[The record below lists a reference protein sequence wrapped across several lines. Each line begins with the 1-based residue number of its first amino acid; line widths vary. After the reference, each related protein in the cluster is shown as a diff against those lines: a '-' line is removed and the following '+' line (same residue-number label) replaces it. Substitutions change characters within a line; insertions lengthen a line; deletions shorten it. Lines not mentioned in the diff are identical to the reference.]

1 LTRLA
6 AVLAAA
12 LACAAATPRTAE
24 PGDTHSA
31 AERHWLAYCEMRQ
44 AQ

>member
-1 LTRLA
+1 MRLV

-12 LACAAATPRTAE
+12 LACAAATPRPAE
-24 PGDTHSA
+24 PGDLRSA
-31 AERHWLAYCEMRQ
+31 AERHWLAYCEMRR

>member
-1 LTRLA
+1 LRRLA
-6 AVLAAA
+6 AVLVAA
-12 LACAAATPRTAE
+12 LGCAAATPISADR
-24 PGDTHSA
+24 GDIRSA

>member
-6 AVLAAA
+6 AVLVAA
-12 LACAAATPRTAE
+12 LACAAATPIPAE
-24 PGDTHSA
+24 RGDVRSA